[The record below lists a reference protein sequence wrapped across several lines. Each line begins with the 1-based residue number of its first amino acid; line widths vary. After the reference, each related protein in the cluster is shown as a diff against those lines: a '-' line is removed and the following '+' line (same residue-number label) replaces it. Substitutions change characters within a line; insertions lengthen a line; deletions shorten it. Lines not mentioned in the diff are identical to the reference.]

1 MLIKDLK
8 TTKEFFAK
16 QVSQPIFGVGVWAFN
31 RLGLEEVFDDYRLLC
46 LRHSPDTELMEKDLK
61 VLSLEKG
68 LGNKHLDVPR
78 NSTSIL
84 RHERTIALLKSFKN
98 PLIIPYKSSSGIES
112 VCQEYNW
119 RLGIAPVKFGKKM
132 FENKVFFRRV
142 LDGLG
147 IAVPS
152 GLIIPFSQLSFKLGK
167 EKLGLPF
174 VIQHPTR
181 GGGKGTFFIHTQE
194 DFALAFLK
202 LIKPPQIEEG
212 EEAKADD
219 VPKEIVI
226 AKFIKG
232 PSPSITACVTRQGIL
247 STNLQQQVL
256 DIPELFSPKKG
267 SGLFCGHDWTTSDSL
282 SHSLNQQA
290 NQIAQ
295 RVGYYFQKQGY
306 QGIFGLDFIADERAE
321 KLYLV
326 ECNPRMTGVFPTLEM
341 ALTESGAPPLLAFH
355 ALEYLNADYELD
367 VVAINKLLQQP
378 KKGAH
383 LFLHNLTERWA
394 YNFGVLKPG
403 VYTLVKNRPQFQRS
417 GYKLRDIQASG
428 EFLITEGVP
437 TYKNY
442 FSPNRRLCRILTKDA
457 VLEKPGSLNAWARQ
471 VAGAVYKEFKIRPIH
486 FAKIKKLFNKNFLI
500 KG

>member
-8 TTKEFFAK
+8 TTKEFFTK
-16 QVSQPIFGVGVWAFN
+16 HINQPIFGVGVWAFN
-31 RLGLEEVFDDYRLLC
+31 RLGLEEVFSDYRLLC
-46 LRHSPDTELMEKDLK
+46 LRYSPDTELMEKDLK
-61 VLSLEKG
+61 ILSLEKG
-68 LGNKHLDVPR
+68 LTNKHLNVPR

-84 RHERTIALLKSFKN
+84 RNEKTISYLKAFKN
-98 PLIIPYKSSSGIES
+98 PLIIPYKSSSGMEA
-112 VCQEYNW
+112 VCQEHGW
-119 RLGIAPVKFGKKM
+119 RLGIAPTRFGKKM
-132 FENKVFFRRV
+132 FENKAFFRRV
-142 LDGLG
+142 LNELG
-147 IAVPS
+147 VSVPP
-152 GLIIPFSQLSFKLGK
+152 GLIIPFSQLTFELGQ
-167 EKLGLPF
+167 EKVGLPF

-181 GGGKGTFFIHTQE
+181 GGGKGTFFVYNRE
-194 DFALAFLK
+194 DFDSALKK
-202 LIKPPQIEEG
+202 LVKAPQSDEG
-212 EEAKADD
+212 EGARTEDIPNE
-219 VPKEIVI
+219 VII

-232 PSPSITACVTRQGIL
+232 PSPSVTACATRQGIL

-282 SHSLNQQA
+282 SHNLNQQA

-306 QGIFGLDFIADERAE
+306 QGIFGLDFIVDERAE

-341 ALTESGAPPLLAFH
+341 ALVESGAPPLLAFH

-417 GYKLRDIQASG
+417 GYKLQDLQASE

-457 VLEKPGSLNAWARQ
+457 VLEKPGSLNPWARQ
-471 VAGAVYKEFKIRPIH
+471 VVGAVYKEFKIRPIR